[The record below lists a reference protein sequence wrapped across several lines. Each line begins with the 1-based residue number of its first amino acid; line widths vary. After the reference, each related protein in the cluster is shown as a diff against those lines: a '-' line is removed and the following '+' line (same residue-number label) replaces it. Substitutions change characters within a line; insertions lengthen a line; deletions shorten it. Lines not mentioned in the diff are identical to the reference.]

1 MPFCLSPTGDNSKD
15 QCDESKWPD
24 KDHGTVCGDCKVLV
38 DRFNSFYKTCQKY
51 CQAIGLQC
59 KGAWEEQADDCKV
72 KHEMTCTGSGATV
85 DSSDAICECFPSGA
99 GPWCVLAH
107 LMRSH
112 MPRLGLSLLHAS
124 RPFIRQPSG
133 LQLF

>member
-59 KGAWEEQADDCKV
+59 KDAWEEQADDCKV
-72 KHEMTCTGSGATV
+72 KHEMTCTETV
-85 DSSDAICECFPSGA
+85 DSSDAICECYPSGE
-99 GPWCVLAH
+99 GP
-107 LMRSH
+107 
-112 MPRLGLSLLHAS
+112 
-124 RPFIRQPSG
+124 
-133 LQLF
+133 